1 MNEEVKKLGIKD
13 WDVNDR
19 PREKM
24 LSKGRKALTDA
35 ELVAI
40 LLGSGN
46 TKETAVDLAQR
57 ILRDNK
63 NNLHELSR
71 ISISDLIKYQGI
83 GPAKAITIVAALELG
98 NRRLKAEVLERQ
110 PVKSSKDAYKYAQS
124 LFSSPHQEE
133 FWVLFLDRS
142 NRIIGEK
149 QVSMGGFSSTIVDPK
164 VIFVS
169 ALELKASGI
178 ILVHNHPSGNLNTS
192 DADDRITEKIIN
204 AGKMLDIKVLDHI
217 ILGLN
222 DYTSYK
228 DNAHHLF
235 Y

>member
-35 ELVAI
+35 ELIAI

-57 ILRDNK
+57 ILKDSK

-71 ISISDLIKYQGI
+71 ISIPELVKYQGI
-83 GPAKAITIVAALELG
+83 GHAKAITIVAALELG
-98 NRRLKAEVLERQ
+98 NRRLKAEVIEKFR
-110 PVKSSKDAYKYAQS
+110 VKSSKDAYKYAQS
-124 LFSSPHQEE
+124 LFSNHHQEE

-149 QVSMGGFSSTIVDPK
+149 QVSIGGFSCTVVDPK

-192 DADDRITEKIIN
+192 EADDRITEKIIN
-204 AGKMLDIKVLDHI
+204 AGKMLDIKVFDHI
-217 ILGLN
+217 VLGVN
-222 DYTSYK
+222 DYTSYQ